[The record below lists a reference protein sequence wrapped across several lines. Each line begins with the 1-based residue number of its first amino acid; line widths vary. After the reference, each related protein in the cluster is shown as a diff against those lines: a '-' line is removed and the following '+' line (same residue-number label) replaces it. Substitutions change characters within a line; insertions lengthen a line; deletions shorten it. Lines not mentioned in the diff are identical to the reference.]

1 MFEKPCYFRTSI
13 WDDVAEVSE
22 RRSGADGGICPGCR
36 IHEDPAL
43 LVTGNR
49 GAMKGNIGKVI
60 EFEVYEVEGSNVA
73 VYPDMA
79 TPVVFP
85 NLPEKTLSV
94 LGDEPVPVLDPVV
107 FRIKE
112 KAT

>member
-1 MFEKPCYFRTSI
+1 M
-13 WDDVAEVSE
+13 
-22 RRSGADGGICPGCR
+22 
-36 IHEDPAL
+36 HEDPAL

-49 GAMKGNIGKVI
+49 GAMKGNIWRVI
-60 EFEVYEVEGSNVA
+60 EFEVREVKGSKGA

-85 NLPEKTLSV
+85 NLSEKKLSV
-94 LGDEPVPVLDPVV
+94 LGDEPVPVLGPVV